1 MTSNKE
7 LILEGLKTAIQA
19 EGDGHVF
26 YLMAAKS
33 TEDEKGKEIF
43 LALAEEEQNHLAF
56 LKAQYKALKET
67 GTIDP
72 NATLGPQHTLSGDS
86 PIFSDNLKA
95 RIGDAHFEMTSLSVG
110 VQLEKNAIAFYQEQ
124 ADIAEDPQVKDF
136 YKKLVD
142 WERGHYEALLA
153 QQEALKE
160 DYWNESGFSPF

>member
-1 MTSNKE
+1 MASNKE

-26 YLMAAKS
+26 YLMAAKN
-33 TEDEKGKEIF
+33 TADEKRREVF
-43 LALAEEEQNHLAF
+43 LTLAEEEANHLAF
-56 LKAQYKALKET
+56 LKAEYKALKET
-67 GTIDP
+67 GTIDAS
-72 NATLGPQHTLSGDS
+72 ATMGPQMTLSGDS
-86 PIFSDNLKA
+86 PIFSDSLKE

-110 VQLEKNAIAFYQEQ
+110 IQLEKNAIVFYREQ
-124 ADIAEDPQVKDF
+124 AEIAEDIAVKDF
-136 YKKLVD
+136 YLKLVD